1 MGNFYFTLRYAVAIG
16 NLLFH
21 IELYYY
27 NRLNL
32 YFTINFVDV
41 IEVSNCVARKFGKL
55 ALFFFFH

>member
-32 YFTINFVDV
+32 YFTSNFVDL
-41 IEVSNCVARKFGKL
+41 IEVNT
-55 ALFFFFH
+55 